1 MATCTYFMADDRRL
15 WVYFKLPWVGINS
28 IDVVYELV

>member
-1 MATCTYFMADDRRL
+1 MAILICSMADDRRL
-15 WVYFKLPWVGINS
+15 SVYLKLPWVGINS